1 MNNEQHFEWSL
12 TDNGKGLFLLKLT
25 DEEGSESITVT
36 EEQLESLKKLLTTA
50 TPKVFKDLK

>member
-36 EEQLESLKKLLTTA
+36 EEQLESLKKKLLN
-50 TPKVFKDLK
+50 KD